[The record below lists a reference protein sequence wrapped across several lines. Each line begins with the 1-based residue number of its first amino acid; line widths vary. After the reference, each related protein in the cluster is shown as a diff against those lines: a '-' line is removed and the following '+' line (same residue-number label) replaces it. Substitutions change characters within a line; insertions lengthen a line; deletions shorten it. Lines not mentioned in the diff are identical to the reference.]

1 MKRKRVTARR
11 MMIPAFQARGWQH
24 LGACLLA
31 VCLVAPRPAT
41 AVTKMKFRGYITARV
56 DDRTVA
62 IMDDKL
68 ELTAASRI
76 TGQDGA
82 GEHAMTMAE
91 LGPGMLIEAE
101 GQWLDK
107 HKFFAEKITVDLKD
121 AEKQIHGAAY
131 LQEEPGEASKISGG
145 EAAALKA
152 DGYWLDLTPQT
163 RREWDALRGAG
174 GPASE
179 IQRRAGERRANSSRA
194 N

>member
-1 MKRKRVTARR
+1 MRNHTAR
-11 MMIPAFQARGWQH
+11 ARKWQQ
-24 LGACLLA
+24 LGACFLV
-31 VCLVAPRPAT
+31 VCLLVPRPAT

-76 TGQDGA
+76 IGQDGA

-101 GQWLDK
+101 GQWLGR
-107 HKFFAEKITVDLKD
+107 HRFFAEKVTVDLRD

-131 LQEEPGEASKISGG
+131 LQEEPSEASKIPGG
-145 EAAALKA
+145 DTAALKA
-152 DGYWLDLTPQT
+152 DGYWLDLATQT
-163 RREWDALRGAG
+163 HREWNAAKVATPSVAASGTGSGDQKIAG
-174 GPASE
+174 Y
-179 IQRRAGERRANSSRA
+179 QVRY
-194 N
+194 